1 MFERGDY
8 RYSVKLLLKFLGVS
22 LPDFFFERAKDTS
35 PARFLVY
42 GIYYLEITLTM
53 NNAMVYELYTG
64 AEREQIILMAMFSAC
79 YYLPNML
86 RAKFPAQIPTLTI
99 EFVFELRKLK
109 EVHPDIAECALEVM
123 SRHLEPVS
131 GELSIL
137 GIADKTL
144 PDDEREEVGKKLLRL
159 SQIPGSWD
167 PGNMEILPVKAPN
180 IVKEEIYWQN
190 NDLPALATFT
200 NRRSF
205 LLLDHLGWKKEDLA
219 VFDSPF
225 SQWLRNKKF
234 QELCT
239 VIEGMEVVN
248 DNAERTIKLIKD
260 YIKTTKSEQGLQNIL
275 LTVDVM
281 RERSGQFKSS
291 NFNNKKLS
299 EAIDSMLELR

>member
-1 MFERGDY
+1 
-8 RYSVKLLLKFLGVS
+8 
-22 LPDFFFERAKDTS
+22 
-35 PARFLVY
+35 
-42 GIYYLEITLTM
+42 
-53 NNAMVYELYTG
+53 
-64 AEREQIILMAMFSAC
+64 
-79 YYLPNML
+79 ML

-109 EVHPDIAECALEVM
+109 EVHPDIAECALEVV

-180 IVKEEIYWQN
+180 IVKEERYWQN
-190 NDLPALATFT
+190 NDLPTLATFT

-239 VIEGMEVVN
+239 VIEGMKVVN